1 MKIYRT
7 VQHVE
12 YMPMKALPVLWNIY
26 LNFFDSTHTQIILFA
41 MKRLLLTLIK
51 QALST
56 KYSQVMCLT

>member
-1 MKIYRT
+1 
-7 VQHVE
+7 
-12 YMPMKALPVLWNIY
+12 MKALPVLWNIY

-56 KYSQVMCLT
+56 KYSQVLCLT